1 MSSKLPRLR
10 FYLDENFP
18 VSAGKF
24 LKYIAQNVKFAIH
37 SDSTRSKSDIWQ
49 LKYATKDRRILLA
62 LDNDFKYTEAL
73 LELAIKSPGVLLVQ
87 SANPTSEKVIQ
98 ILKSVIKKLTQN
110 KISGKICIAS
120 INKISF
126 IDPNKLMKE

>member
-1 MSSKLPRLR
+1 M
-10 FYLDENFP
+10 
-18 VSAGKF
+18 
-24 LKYIAQNVKFAIH
+24 KYIAQNVKLAIH

-49 LKYATKDRRILLA
+49 LKYATKDKRILLA

-87 SANPTSEKVIQ
+87 SANPTSEKIVQ

-120 INKISF
+120 ITKINYVDPSKSSKNNPLNKF
-126 IDPNKLMKE
+126 